1 MGRGR
6 EKDVEDGSRPDGEMV
21 GDGWVPT
28 PILGVGNETQ
38 WQTRAAYGAFA
49 KQPQKKKKSVNSI
62 KGHISPRKNGKV
74 KLSLLV
80 KPAT

>member
-1 MGRGR
+1 MGVWDEE
-6 EKDVEDGSRPDGEMV
+6 EKDMEEGNRPDGEMV
-21 GDGWVPT
+21 GYGWALT

-38 WQTRAAYGAFA
+38 WQSWPALGVFA
-49 KQPQKKKKSVNSI
+49 KQKSVNSI
-62 KGHISPRKNGKV
+62 KGQISPRKNGKV

>member
-1 MGRGR
+1 MRKR
-6 EKDVEDGSRPDGEMV
+6 KDIEDGSRPDGEMV

-28 PILGVGNETQ
+28 PILGVANETQ
-38 WQTRAAYGAFA
+38 WQSRPAFGVFA
-49 KQPQKKKKSVNSI
+49 KQKSVNSI
-62 KGHISPRKNGKV
+62 KGHISLRKNGKV